1 MDRGIIRMKSDQIKK
16 GPDRA
21 PHRSLLYANGY
32 TQNDLK
38 KPLIGVVNAFNE
50 IVAGHV
56 HLRELAEKV
65 KLGVAAAGGT
75 PLEFPSIALC
85 DGITMNHYGM
95 HYPLASRELIAD
107 SIEAVMVG
115 HQLDGM
121 VMIGNCDKS
130 VPGML
135 MAMARL
141 NIPAIYVSGGA
152 MLPGRV
158 HTKSGGLKDSDL
170 IKGGFEAVGEFKAGN
185 MTIDEL
191 EDSALNACPT
201 CGSCA
206 GMYTANT
213 MNCLAEALGVALP
226 GNGTI
231 PAVYSARKQLA
242 KQAGEQIMELVRND
256 VRPRDIMTLEAFHN
270 AIKVDMAIGGS
281 SNTVLH
287 LLAIARQA
295 GIELSI
301 DDFDKLSNVVPN
313 LCKLNPSGEH
323 RIIELHEA
331 GGVSAVIK
339 QLIKAGIMDGSQQT
353 VSLQTQEE
361 RTYFSFVVDPDVIR
375 PIDNPYSK
383 TGGIAILRGN
393 LAPEGAVV
401 KEIGV
406 KKEMLQHKGPAR
418 VFDGEDDAYEAITS
432 GKIVKGDVV
441 VVRYEGPK
449 GGPGMREMLSPTAT
463 IIGMGLDKDVALIT
477 DGRFS
482 GGTAGAAI
490 GHVSPEA
497 AEGGPIGII
506 KEGDIIEI
514 DIPKRILNV
523 NISDEEMAKRLA
535 EFKPNAKVVEMP
547 NSYLRRYQHLVTNAA
562 TGAVLKDEF

>member
-1 MDRGIIRMKSDQIKK
+1 MKSDQIKK
-16 GPDRA
+16 GPNRA
-21 PHRSLLYANGY
+21 PHRSLLYAIGY
-32 TQNDLK
+32 TEKDLH
-38 KPLIGVVNAFNE
+38 KPMIGVVNSFNE
-50 IVAGHV
+50 IVPGHV
-56 HLRELAEKV
+56 HLRELTEKV
-65 KLGVAAAGGT
+65 KLGIATAGGT
-75 PLEFPSIALC
+75 PVEFPSIALC

-107 SIEAVMVG
+107 SIEAVMIG

-121 VMIGNCDKS
+121 VLIGNCDKT

-141 NIPAIYVSGGA
+141 NVPAIYVSGGA

-158 HTKSGGLKDSDL
+158 HHQDSDL
-170 IKGGFEAVGEFKAGN
+170 IKGGFEAVGEFTVGKL
-185 MTIDEL
+185 TEDEL
-191 EDSALNACPT
+191 EYSALNACPT

-231 PAVYSARKQLA
+231 PAVYAQRKQLA
-242 KQAGEQIMELVRND
+242 KEAGEKIMDLVNND
-256 VRPRDIMTLEAFHN
+256 VRPRDIMTLEAFKN

-287 LLAIARQA
+287 LLAIAKMADVDLQLEHFN
-295 GIELSI
+295 ELSNLI
-301 DDFDKLSNVVPN
+301 PN
-313 LCKLNPSGEH
+313 ICKLNPSGEH
-323 RIIELHEA
+323 RIVELHEA
-331 GGVSAVIK
+331 GGVQAVIR
-339 QLIKAGIMDGSQQT
+339 QLIKAGLMDGDLPT
-353 VSLQTQEE
+353 VTGKTHAENS
-361 RTYFSFVVDPDVIR
+361 YFSFVTDKNVIH
-375 PIDNPYSK
+375 PIDEPYSK

-406 KKEMLQHKGPAR
+406 KKEMLVHSGPAR
-418 VFDGEDDAYEAITS
+418 VFDGEEEAYDAIIN

-497 AEGGPIGII
+497 ADGGPIGLLQ
-506 KEGDIIEI
+506 EGDIIEI
-514 DIPKRILNV
+514 DIPKRILRV
-523 NISDEEMAKRLA
+523 KLSDEELAKRA
-535 EFKPNAKVVEMP
+535 ANFVPSPKVVEMK
-547 NSYLRRYQHLVTNAA
+547 NSYLRRYQHLVTSAS
-562 TGAVLKDEF
+562 TGAVLKDEFD